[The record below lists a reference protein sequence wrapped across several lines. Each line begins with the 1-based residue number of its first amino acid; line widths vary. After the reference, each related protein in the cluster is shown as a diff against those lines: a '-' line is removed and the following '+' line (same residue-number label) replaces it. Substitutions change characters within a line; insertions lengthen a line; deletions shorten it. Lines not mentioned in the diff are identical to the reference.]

1 MENKSLT
8 LAIET
13 AVCGGSISLLD
24 EDRELD
30 FWIGSGKNSQAEILL
45 QAISE
50 ILDRNKQKKIQIKN
64 IIFSN
69 GPGSETGIKIGS
81 AIALGLKRALKC
93 EYKSVEIL
101 KAMTAD
107 SKLES
112 EVVTA
117 IPAGKN
123 RVYRQSFDVKNN
135 TVRQRNPPH
144 LSTDAEFLCFFNQI
158 KMKGVKF
165 ILHKKVYDEF
175 IEIMPNR
182 QKFESDIVINAGEN
196 LAFYVG
202 RSNKLVN

>member
-1 MENKSLT
+1 MKNKNLT
-8 LAIET
+8 LAFET

-30 FWIGSGKNSQAEILL
+30 FWIGSGKNSQAELLL

-50 ILDRNKQKKIQIKN
+50 ILDRNKQKKNQIKN

-101 KAMTAD
+101 KAMTAA

-117 IPAGKN
+117 FPAGKN
-123 RVYRQSFDVKNN
+123 RVYRQSFVVKIWA
-135 TVRQRNPPH
+135 TV
-144 LSTDAEFLCFFNQI
+144 FFFEIIFFI
-158 KMKGVKF
+158 K
-165 ILHKKVYDEF
+165 IYSL
-175 IEIMPNR
+175 
-182 QKFESDIVINAGEN
+182 
-196 LAFYVG
+196 
-202 RSNKLVN
+202 LV